1 MKAMELIKYLEEMIP
16 PTCACSWDNVG
27 LLAGRRDKEVKRVY
41 VALDATDEVVADAI
55 RNNCDFLL
63 THHPL
68 LFHSIK
74 RITDEDFI
82 GRRLLGIIGSD
93 ISYYAMHTS
102 FDAAP
107 DGMADMAAMLLGL
120 GMGVPM
126 EVMSDELETPW
137 GIGKTGNLE
146 EECTL
151 RELCER
157 VKERF
162 MVKNV
167 NVYPAKG
174 LEGKVK
180 RVAIS
185 PGSGRSMIE
194 AAKNTQAE
202 VLITGDIGHHEGID
216 AQAMGISIIDAGHF
230 GLEKIFI
237 PIMAERIRGDFPELE
252 IFTAQPQAPCQ
263 VL

>member
-1 MKAMELIKYLEEMIP
+1 MKAIELIEYLEEIVP
-16 PTCACSWDNVG
+16 VKCACDWDNVG
-27 LLAGRRDKEVKRVY
+27 LLAGRRDKEVKKVY
-41 VALDATDEVVADAI
+41 VALDATDEVVADAAMKK
-55 RNNCDFLL
+55 CDFLL

-68 LFHSIK
+68 LFRSVK

-82 GRRLLGIIGSD
+82 GRRLLTLLGND

-107 DGMADMAAMLLGL
+107 DGMADMASLLLGL
-120 GMGVPM
+120 QCGVPM

-137 GIGKTGNLE
+137 GIGKTGNLATP
-146 EECTL
+146 CTL
-151 RELCER
+151 RELCEM

-162 MVKNV
+162 QVSHV
-167 NVYPAKG
+167 SVYPARG
-174 LEGKVK
+174 MESSVK
-180 RVAIS
+180 RVAIC
-185 PGSGRSMIE
+185 PGSGRSMLDS
-194 AAKNTQAE
+194 AKATQAE

-216 AQAMGISIIDAGHF
+216 AQAMGISVIDAGHF

-237 PIMAERIRGDFPELE
+237 PIMAERLHEKFPELE
-252 IFTAQPQAPCQ
+252 VFTAAPTQPCK